1 MFKFLFGIL
10 TDPLGLPIEW
20 YWEYLILAV
29 IGAVAFSIAYS
40 CVGDLYHSGA
50 IGGRTSGSFF
60 HWLIRLILFA
70 ALWAVTYGVIV
81 AVKWLTANWV
91 MVLCILGG
99 IAAVA
104 GIVAAVALFIR
115 SRKKKPETEVAT
127 DA

>member
-20 YWEYLILAV
+20 YWEYLILTV
-29 IGAVAFSIAYS
+29 IGAVAVSIAYS
-40 CVGDLYHSGA
+40 CVGDLYRSGA
-50 IGGRTSGSFF
+50 IGGRTSGTFM
-60 HWLIRLILFA
+60 HWLIRAVLFI

-99 IAAVA
+99 VAAVA
-104 GIVAAVALFIR
+104 GIVAAVTLFIR
-115 SRKKKPETEVAT
+115 SHKKKPQTEVPA

>member
-20 YWEYLILAV
+20 YWEYLILAA

-50 IGGRTSGSFF
+50 IDGRTSGSFL
-60 HWLIRLILFA
+60 HWLIRAMLFV

-91 MVLCILGG
+91 MVLWILGG
-99 IAAVA
+99 VAAVA
-104 GIVAAVALFIR
+104 GIVVAATLFIR